1 MSGKSE
7 YTFITPWKVGI
18 DSVRAN
24 RLPMVILWLAAASVV
39 FAYYASPG
47 FAGLLEPLSRWQK
60 ESGWVA
66 AFLNRV
72 VFCGAL
78 PGFFMVTVPALR
90 PKKVVAAITVQTLWS
105 GICGIVSDLM
115 FSANAAMFGTGIDFM
130 TLTVK
135 TSVNQFVWTP
145 LFFSPLGS
153 LVYFWIGHDFSLE
166 DVRRSLSRR
175 FYHDLVLPNLLVNW
189 ALWIPATYAI
199 HMFPT
204 PLQIQLAG
212 LASALLSLMMLAI
225 GRRGSYR

>member
-1 MSGKSE
+1 MSDTRDISFGS
-7 YTFITPWKVGI
+7 PWKAGW

-24 RLPMVILWLAAASVV
+24 WLPMVALWLAAASIVLFYYSSPD
-39 FAYYASPG
+39 FARA
-47 FAGLLEPLSRWQK
+47 LEPLSRWQK
-60 ESGWVA
+60 ESGWLA

-72 VFCGAL
+72 VFCGIL
-78 PGFFMVTVPALR
+78 PGIFIVCVRALR
-90 PKKVVAAITVQTLWS
+90 PRRVFLTLFAQTIWS

-115 FSANAAMFGTGIDFM
+115 FSLNAEMLGTGVDFL
-130 TLTVK
+130 TLTIK
-135 TSVNQFVWTP
+135 TAINQFAWTP

-153 LVYFWIGHDFSLE
+153 LVYFWIGRDFSSGK
-166 DVRRSLSRR
+166 VRRDLPRR

-189 ALWIPATYAI
+189 ALWIPVTYAI

-225 GRRGSYR
+225 GRRGR